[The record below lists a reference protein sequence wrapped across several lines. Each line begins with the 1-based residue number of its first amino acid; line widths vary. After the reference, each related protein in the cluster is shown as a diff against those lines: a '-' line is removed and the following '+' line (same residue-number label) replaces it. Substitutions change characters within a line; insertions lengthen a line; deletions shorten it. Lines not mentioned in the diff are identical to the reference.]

1 MGICKKLSLL
11 RINLKFD
18 RFRTEWSLPWAIAE
32 GLHSWRSELA
42 QGPGDR
48 WGSLPLQKLTIA
60 HDGRSLLPI
69 SPGSAAIAQNLAG
82 ISRGSRQKPWPNPA
96 Q

>member
-1 MGICKKLSLL
+1 MGVCKKLVLL

-18 RFRTEWSLPWAIAE
+18 RFRTEFLSPWAIAE
-32 GLHSWRSELA
+32 GLHSWRSELG

-48 WGSLPLQKLTIA
+48 WGSLPLQKLTIE
-60 HDGRSLLPI
+60 HQGRSLLPM
-69 SPGSAAIAQNLAG
+69 SPGSAAIAQNLVR
-82 ISRGSRQKPWPNPA
+82 ISRGSRQKPWPDPA